1 MNAEMNTKK
10 NVIEAK
16 KLTKYYGKSKGIED
30 LDLAV
35 EQGDFFGFIGPN
47 GAGKSTC
54 IRTLLGLIRPT
65 GGSAR
70 VLGHDIVTGHDE
82 ILKRVGYLPSEINFY
97 SGMKVKD
104 AIRYSADLH
113 RKDCSAA
120 AAELVERLDLD
131 TEKKVDDLSLGNRKK
146 AGIICALQHQPELLI
161 LDEPTSGLDPLMQ
174 REFFRILTEQHEK
187 GATIF
192 LSSHILS
199 EVQTHCRTAAFIKD
213 GRIIISDRVERLEET
228 GAKKVMIRGKISEEL
243 AAELRR
249 MESSRRDQGNV
260 GVKGPGILAK
270 RWEHAVTDLVLE
282 SKYASFLYSGNI
294 SRLLKLLADE
304 KLWDVSITEPTM
316 EEIFMNYYE

>member
-1 MNAEMNTKK
+1 M
-10 NVIEAK
+10 NVIEAN

-65 GGSAR
+65 GGSAT

-104 AIRYSADLH
+104 AIRYSADLR
-113 RKDCSAA
+113 RKDCGAA

-146 AGIICALQHQPELLI
+146 AGIVCALQHQPELLI
-161 LDEPTSGLDPLMQ
+161 MDEPTSGLDPLMQ
-174 REFFRILTEQHEK
+174 REFFQILTEQHEK

-199 EVQTHCRTAAFIKD
+199 EVQAHCRTAAFIKD
-213 GRIIISDRVERLEET
+213 GRIIISDRVEKMEAT
-228 GAKKVMIRGKISEEL
+228 GAKKVTVRGKISEEL

-249 MESSRRDQGNV
+249 LESSEREQGNTSA
-260 GVKGPGILAK
+260 KAPGSYTK
-270 RWEHAVTDLVLE
+270 QSEHVVTDLVLDG
-282 SKYASFLYSGNI
+282 KYASFLYSGNI
-294 SRLLKLLADE
+294 SHLLKLLVEE